1 MGAEPRLRAAPRIR
15 ECCWMLPEGNEIEVN
30 IGGESKGNPGR
41 HLGITTNYMTESLAI
56 LESVEIAAQRGWHQL
71 WEVLISL
78 EQVCVGSSVWKGE
91 DGYEEIKQTIEDV
104 VNEFAELFE
113 IGEAFVDA
121 IQSNVSED
129 VVQNDGSEDEDAP
142 RSFKQKQ
149 NDKKRYI
156 IYCIGKDHS
165 DQEMVKG
172 CPRKVACSL
181 TTDHHTVNLRKYVGT
196 HTCEA
201 DGKNRVVC
209 TSQSSKGCNRS

>member
-71 WEVLISL
+71 WEVFDFVGT
-78 EQVCVGSSVWKGE
+78 VCVGSSVWKVQNPLNETIHISPTTENTNQGE

-121 IQSNVSED
+121 IQSDVSED
-129 VVQNDGSEDEDAP
+129 VVQNDESEDD
-142 RSFKQKQ
+142 R
-149 NDKKRYI
+149 R
-156 IYCIGKDHS
+156 
-165 DQEMVKG
+165 
-172 CPRKVACSL
+172 
-181 TTDHHTVNLRKYVGT
+181 
-196 HTCEA
+196 
-201 DGKNRVVC
+201 C
-209 TSQSSKGCNRS
+209 T